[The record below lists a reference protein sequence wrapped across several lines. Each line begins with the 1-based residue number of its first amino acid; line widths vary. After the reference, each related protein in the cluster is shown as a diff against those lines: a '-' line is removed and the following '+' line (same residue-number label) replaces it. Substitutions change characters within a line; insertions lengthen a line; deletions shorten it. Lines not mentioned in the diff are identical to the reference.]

1 MNLLV
6 VGKPIIVWAD
16 DFNNGAAALLAFNA
30 EVIILL
36 SPAGEVGDTSRL
48 IAAIAVTTENLG
60 DVFFLAVAAIHD
72 EPFI

>member
-1 MNLLV
+1 MT
-6 VGKPIIVWAD
+6 
-16 DFNNGAAALLAFNA
+16 LLAFNA

-60 DVFFLAVAAIHD
+60 DVFLLAVLAIHD
-72 EPFI
+72 EPFV